1 MVRAEETYRWLV
13 ELPVAAI
20 SFDFLGVP
28 GGLSKPMVVCVVL
41 TLQAEGLMI
50 AAISLAFRPAGV
62 PGGSPLMNMPC

>member
-1 MVRAEETYRWLV
+1 M
-13 ELPVAAI
+13 AAI

-62 PGGSPLMNMPC
+62 PGEAPLMNMPC